1 MAKASRTS
9 RQAPKRAAKATD
21 SPNEPVVQPA
31 ETDSPEVRSAAD
43 AVRRAK
49 LELEKAQ
56 NLYAEVR
63 QEAVERLEKV
73 RQTTVG
79 DVIDGTLEIVRKR
92 PTVGLGVAA
101 LIGFFLGR
109 LFRR

>member
-1 MAKASRTS
+1 MAKTHKTTTSSRKKTKKA
-9 RQAPKRAAKATD
+9 RKADAK
-21 SPNEPVVQPA
+21 PA
-31 ETDSPEVRSAAD
+31 EPEGPEVRSAAD

-49 LELEKAQ
+49 IELEKAQ
-56 NLYAEVR
+56 QLYKEVR

-79 DVIDGTLEIVRKR
+79 DVIDGTLEAVRKR
-92 PTVGLGVAA
+92 PALGLSIAA
-101 LIGFFLGR
+101 LVGFFLGR

>member
-1 MAKASRTS
+1 MAKVKRTGSRTTRKS
-9 RQAPKRAAKATD
+9 PAAST
-21 SPNEPVVQPA
+21 PA
-31 ETDSPEVRSAAD
+31 EPDSPEVRSAAD

-49 LELEKAQ
+49 IELEKAQ
-56 NLYAEVR
+56 QLYKEVR

-79 DVIDGTLEIVRKR
+79 DVIDGTLEAVRKR
-92 PTVGLGVAA
+92 PALGLSVAA
-101 LIGFFLGR
+101 LVGFFLGR